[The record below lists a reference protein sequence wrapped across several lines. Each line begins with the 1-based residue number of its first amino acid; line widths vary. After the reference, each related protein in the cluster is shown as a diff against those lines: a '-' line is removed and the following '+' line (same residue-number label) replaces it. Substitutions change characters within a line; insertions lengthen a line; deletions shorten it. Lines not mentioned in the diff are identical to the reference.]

1 MPAAVT
7 CTTQKDI
14 ILHDN
19 DADLVLLNPDWDA
32 LLETLKVRLPG
43 FKVFYVV
50 PSEDT
55 SIKWIRV
62 MSGVGIMDLV
72 SNISCVWVC
81 GCGEGG
87 GCHRQGAAGV
97 QSVS

>member
-1 MPAAVT
+1 MHILANTLAPLTHRCVSPL
-7 CTTQKDI
+7 QKDI

-19 DADLVLLNPDWDA
+19 DADLVVLNPDWDW
-32 LLETLKVRLPG
+32 LLEALKARLPG
-43 FKVFYVV
+43 FRVFFVV

-72 SNISCVWVC
+72 RGYSC
-81 GCGEGG
+81 
-87 GCHRQGAAGV
+87 
-97 QSVS
+97 

>member
-1 MPAAVT
+1 LFLSHP
-7 CTTQKDI
+7 QKDI

-32 LLETLKVRLPG
+32 LLETLKARLPG
-43 FKVFYVV
+43 FRVFFVV

-55 SIKWIRV
+55 SIRWIRV

-72 SNISCVWVC
+72 RRRCLWGFVC
-81 GCGEGG
+81 LGCGVLHGS
-87 GCHRQGAAGV
+87 GAGFTHV
-97 QSVS
+97 